1 MHQNLWLCD
10 WVQLRSAD
18 ANDNASQVRAFEEM
32 QADPNVKPDVACI
45 NAMVD
50 ALQRLGDMA
59 AAESYLP
66 EAARLAQEQG
76 KPHSRCLSFSLACL
90 CGGFSQRRVGIP
102 PVKTAVLQIH
112 LSIVVWA

>member
-1 MHQNLWLCD
+1 MHQGLRLCD
-10 WVQLRSAD
+10 LMQLQATD
-18 ANDNASQVRAFEEM
+18 AKNYVSQVRAFEEM

-66 EAARLAQEQG
+66 QAARLAQDQG
-76 KPHSRCLSFSLACL
+76 KVHYALPFLLLSL
-90 CGGFSQRRVGIP
+90 
-102 PVKTAVLQIH
+102 PV
-112 LSIVVWA
+112 